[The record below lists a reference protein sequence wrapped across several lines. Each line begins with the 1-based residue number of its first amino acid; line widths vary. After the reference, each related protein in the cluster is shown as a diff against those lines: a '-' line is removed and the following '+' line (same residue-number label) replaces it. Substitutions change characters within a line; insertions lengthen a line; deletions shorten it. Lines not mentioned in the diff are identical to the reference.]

1 MLPHLLRL
9 GGHRLNAKRARG
21 PTVARVRGMIEAESG
36 CRTLVVSRGKRK
48 LTAKRYLVVR
58 SPLEM
63 IALLQEDRS
72 RIETV
77 VLTGVYAKTPE
88 LASFL
93 SESYPALRIL
103 AGRADEEPDTY
114 LPTFA

>member
-1 MLPHLLRL
+1 ML
-9 GGHRLNAKRARG
+9 
-21 PTVARVRGMIEAESG
+21 EAQEAGS
-36 CRTLVVSRGKRK
+36 RTLVVSRNKRVHS
-48 LTAKRYLVVR
+48 AKRYLVVTT
-58 SPLEM
+58 PLEM

-77 VLTGVYAKTPE
+77 VLTGPFAKNPE

-93 SESYPALRIL
+93 SEAYPALRIL

-114 LPTFA
+114 LPAFA